1 MRTFGIV
8 LGCLFTSAAVT
19 FAAGEVP
26 SQQPTAP
33 PLAASAPERPMKV
46 VVPDVRGQVYVFAK
60 GILEDGGFAWKVEGR
75 AQGYAAST
83 VESQTPAPGTVL
95 ENTGAPTIVLRLATN
110 PRYPEKGTPENRSPY
125 PGTLVKSAKG
135 QGRAAG

>member
-8 LGCLFTSAAVT
+8 FGCLLTSAAVT
-19 FAAGEVP
+19 FAAGGVP
-26 SQQPTAP
+26 PQPTTAP
-33 PLAASAPERPMKV
+33 PLTASVAEPAKEL

-60 GILEDGGFAWKVEGR
+60 GILEDGGFAWNVEGP
-75 AQGYAAST
+75 AQGYAANT

-95 ENTGAPTIVLRLATN
+95 ANTGAPTILLRLARN

-125 PGTLVKSAKG
+125 SGTLVKPVKG

>member
-8 LGCLFTSAAVT
+8 VGCLLTSAAVT
-19 FAAGEVP
+19 FAAGGVP
-26 SQQPTAP
+26 PQPATAP
-33 PLAASAPERPMKV
+33 PLVAAAPERPMEL

-60 GILEDGGFAWKVEGR
+60 GILEDGGFAWTVEGR

-95 ENTGAPTIVLRLATN
+95 ENTGAPTIVLRLARN

-125 PGTLVKSAKG
+125 SGTLVKPVKG